1 MIEPATCLADLYP
14 PELIAEPD
22 FDPEDTLPPLYDR
35 YVLLPSDNEEVVVN
49 FLAALHT
56 AHLEQWARRDQE
68 RRLSGETRF
77 ADEDPRPE
85 FPLII
90 KRSQRAGAPRFAVL
104 PNGRRVLLLDAHRV
118 YFLCGIT
125 GVLPLEEAKAQNHR
139 RLGYRT
145 CPGCQGKHLPEASAA
160 ASDVSTVA
168 VSQYPSE
175 PCPKCLA
182 PKAASYIADGPDH
195 SRCLLCGRYEYVAAA
210 GRLTEQEMDR
220 NEDAIATMLFAQGD
234 LEDTFPSPEDDLSEE
249 SDDLDLEA
257 SRAGRE
263 DGDHGPTGL
272 DLHEDELADLL
283 ADTSQDLADL
293 GDRMHKPALD
303 LFLTSHPL
311 RKKLIDL
318 ALRGVDHTES
328 RMALW
333 AAAGRI
339 LGVSTRSLSEEDS
352 EAITQWLLTLSDE
365 DLSILAG
372 DPDAR
377 HPLLQHPSPDAF
389 QPTDSLLLP
398 LVKHFKEQLR
408 RFRSKE
414 AGCRLL
420 SRDHGLSEEAL
431 RSVAIQFGMLPRAI
445 PVPTSS
451 SPQAHAA

>member
-1 MIEPATCLADLYP
+1 MEWATCLADLYP
-14 PELIAEPD
+14 PELIAHPE

-35 YVLLPSDNEEVVVN
+35 YVLLPTDNEEVVVT
-49 FLAALHT
+49 FLVALHA

-77 ADEDPRPE
+77 ADEDPKPE

-90 KRSQRAGAPRFAVL
+90 KRSSRPKAPRFAVL

-118 YFLCGIT
+118 YFLCGIA
-125 GVLPLEEAKAQNHR
+125 GVLSLEEAKSQNHT

-145 CPGCQGKHLPEASAA
+145 CPGCQGKHLPQLSAPTSEITA
-160 ASDVSTVA
+160 VA

-175 PCPKCLA
+175 SCPKCLA

-195 SRCLLCGRYEYVAAA
+195 SRCLLCGRYEYYAAPDQ
-210 GRLTEQEMDR
+210 LTVQEMDQ
-220 NEDAIATMLFAQGD
+220 NENAIASMLFAPGD
-234 LEDTFPSPEDDLSEE
+234 LEDPFPSPGDDLGEE
-249 SDDLDLEA
+249 TVDLDLGSSQA
-257 SRAGRE
+257 
-263 DGDHGPTGL
+263 DGESSDDATKGF
-272 DLHEDELADLL
+272 DLHEEELADLL
-283 ADTSQDLADL
+283 VNTSQDLADL
-293 GDRMHKPALD
+293 GDRMHKPAFE

-318 ALRGVDHTES
+318 ALRGADHTES

-339 LGVSTRSLSEEDS
+339 LEVSTRSLSEEDS
-352 EAITQWLLTLSDE
+352 LAISEWLLTLSDE
-365 DLSILAG
+365 DLSLLAG
-372 DPDAR
+372 DPDAH
-377 HPLLQHPSPDAF
+377 HPMLQHPSPGAF
-389 QPTDSLLLP
+389 QPTDPLLLP

-420 SRDHGLSEEAL
+420 SKDHGLSEEAL
-431 RSVAIQFGMLPRAI
+431 RSVAMQCGMLPGT
-445 PVPTSS
+445 TSAPIRC